1 VALQQIQLSDSEI
14 VTFDFASPSEERQ
27 IQVLLSEA
35 SLPCEDVHEHLIHF
49 ITAKRDEIVI
59 GCVGLEVHGNFAL
72 ARSLAV
78 AEKYRKQGIAKI
90 LCDLILE
97 YARKLSVTNLY
108 LTTDSSI
115 AFFTKLQFEKL
126 DPKKVPEAIRS
137 TKEFTQ
143 LNPSTA
149 IFMSRAI

>member
-1 VALQQIQLSDSEI
+1 MSLEQKVLSDSET
-14 VTFDFASPSEERQ
+14 VTFDFASQSEEKQ
-27 IQVLLSEA
+27 IQALLSDA
-35 SLPCEDVHEHLIHF
+35 GLPFEDIHEHLVHF
-49 ITAKRDEIVI
+49 ITAKRHELVI
-59 GCVGLEVHGNFAL
+59 GCVGLEVHGNFGL
-72 ARSLAV
+72 ARSLVV
-78 AEKYRKQGIAKI
+78 AEEYRKLGIAKI

-97 YARKLSVTNLY
+97 YARKLSITNLY

-115 AFFTKLQFEKL
+115 AFFSKLQFEKM
-126 DPKKVPEAIRS
+126 DPRKAPEAIRS